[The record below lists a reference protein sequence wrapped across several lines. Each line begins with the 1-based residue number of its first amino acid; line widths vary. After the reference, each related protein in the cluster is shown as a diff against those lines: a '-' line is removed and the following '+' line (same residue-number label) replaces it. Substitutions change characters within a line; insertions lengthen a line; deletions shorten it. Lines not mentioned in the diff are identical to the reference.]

1 MKHNIPLIKPF
12 ITDEIKD
19 KVIEVLESG
28 YLTEGPVTRKFE
40 AGIRDYL
47 GVKQA
52 LAVTSA
58 TTGLEMALR
67 ALGIG
72 PGDEVIV
79 PDYTYP
85 ATASV
90 VPLVGGKAV
99 IVDVSRDTMLIDYD
113 SLEAAITP
121 KTKAIIPVSLF
132 GYPLDYN
139 RLNQIKDKHNL
150 VIVEDAACSIGA
162 EFDGVKVGNQAD
174 ITVFSLHPR
183 KFITTGEG
191 GIVTTN
197 DDKLGEWMNSYK
209 HFGMNMSNTAREG
222 VQFDIIGTN
231 YKLTNIQ
238 AAIGLGQ
245 LEHIDALLAKRIEL
259 AKTYAELLKDVD
271 GVTVN
276 PLLSTGKCYNGC
288 TCETP
293 SCVHSYQTFA
303 VFVENRDHIMREMR
317 ARGIEVQIG
326 TYSLHMHKAFQNG
339 EGIRLEGDM
348 SNSRWC
354 YEHALALPLYND
366 LNTAHQGIV
375 ISTLIELLG

>member
-1 MKHNIPLIKPF
+1 MSLREFESKLKDYIGCKHLM
-12 ITDEIKD
+12 
-19 KVIEVLESG
+19 
-28 YLTEGPVTRKFE
+28 
-40 AGIRDYL
+40 
-47 GVKQA
+47 
-52 LAVTSA
+52 AVTSA

-67 ALGIG
+67 ALNIG
-72 PGDEVIV
+72 AGDEVIV

-90 VPLVGGKAV
+90 VPLVGAKAV
-99 IVDVSRDTMLIDYD
+99 IVDVSRDTMLIDYEQ
-113 SLEAAITP
+113 LEKAITQ

-139 RLNQIKDKHNL
+139 RLNTIKEKHGL
-150 VIVEDAACSIGA
+150 HIIEDAACSIGA
-162 EFDGVKVGNQAD
+162 EFNGVKVGNQAD

-197 DDKLGEWMNSYK
+197 NDQLGEWMNSYK
-209 HFGMNMSNTAREG
+209 HFGMNMSNTSREG

-245 LEHIDALLAKRIEL
+245 LEHIEDLLLKRIEL
-259 AKTYAELLKDVD
+259 ANFYLSILIDVQ
-271 GVTVN
+271 GVTLN
-276 PLLSTGKCYNGC
+276 PLLSNGKCYDGC
-288 TCETP
+288 LCLLP

-303 VFVENRDHIMREMR
+303 VFVENRDHVMSEMR

-326 TYSLHMHKAFQNG
+326 TYSLHMHKAFQNSDL
-339 EGIRLEGDM
+339 IRIEGDM
-348 SNSRWC
+348 ANSKWC

-366 LNTAHQGIV
+366 LSSDLQEV
-375 ISTLIELLG
+375 VVRELKELI